1 MVHESLRK
9 KAASLDDDNWMFEPE
24 KYSISN

>member
-9 KAASLDDDNWMFEPE
+9 KAASLDEDNWMFEPE
-24 KYSISN
+24 KDLISN

>member
-1 MVHESLRK
+1 MVNESLRK

-24 KYSISN
+24 KDSISN

>member
-9 KAASLDDDNWMFEPE
+9 KAASLEDDNWMFEPE
-24 KYSISN
+24 KDSISI

>member
-24 KYSISN
+24 KDSISN

>member
-9 KAASLDDDNWMFEPE
+9 KATSLDDDNWMFEPE
-24 KYSISN
+24 KDSISN